1 MPFSHASRMAGIVIA
16 SQVALGGLMIAPVQ
30 AASGAPPLIAHRAIY
45 DLTLGETRGSS
56 SINAIR
62 GRIVYN
68 FSGTAC
74 EGYALQFR
82 QVTEISTEAGAN
94 VSDLRSATFEDDA
107 GKTFRFNSQNFLNE
121 KLDLAIDGQ
130 ADRAES
136 GSISVDLKKPAEKTF
151 EIPQGAL
158 FPTAQ
163 IKAIVDAAIKGES
176 VLETQVY
183 DGSDGGDKFYNT
195 LAVIGKPIDPAK
207 PAEGVITARKEL
219 AGVMRWPVT
228 ISYFDP
234 TKVTVGEQTPVY
246 SVSFELYANG
256 ISSAVKLDYGDFTL
270 TGQMSS
276 LELLPQSPCP

>member
-1 MPFSHASRMAGIVIA
+1 MPFLHAGRVAGIIIL
-16 SQVALGGLMIAPVQ
+16 SSFNLGGLVPAQ
-30 AASGAPPLIAHRAIY
+30 AASAAPPLASHQAIY

-62 GRIVYN
+62 GRIVYS

-82 QVTEISTEAGAN
+82 QVTEINTDSGAN

-130 ADRAES
+130 AARAET
-136 GSISVDLKKPAEKTF
+136 GAVSVDLKKPAEKTF
-151 EIPQGAL
+151 EIPQGVL

-163 IKAIVDAAIKGES
+163 IKAIVDAAMNGSSVFES
-176 VLETQVY
+176 QVY

-195 LAVIGKPIDPAK
+195 LAVIGKPIDPSK
-207 PAEGVITARKEL
+207 PREGAIEARKEL
-219 AGVMRWPVT
+219 ADVARWPVT

-246 SVSFELYANG
+246 SVTFELYANG

-270 TGQMSS
+270 TGEMSS
-276 LELLPQSPCP
+276 LELLPQTPCP